1 MVNILI
7 VVSINSHLTYLYL
20 TILKFLIIMRFL
32 AVVLKIKSNKIQILT
47 RISVEINKNRKR
59 KIIYGSILQ
68 LSFKNILSFKNG
80 DCLQSSPVY
89 ICKVDTP
96 NIIEN
101 HPNFVWENKHAN
113 TEIIW
118 NIFDKARA
126 YN

>member
-1 MVNILI
+1 
-7 VVSINSHLTYLYL
+7 
-20 TILKFLIIMRFL
+20 MRFL

-89 ICKVDTP
+89 ICKVDTL
-96 NIIEN
+96 NIIEKYA
-101 HPNFVWENKHAN
+101 NFVGAIALSYPPPPPFFIDDSGAEFHA
-113 TEIIW
+113 
-118 NIFDKARA
+118 D
-126 YN
+126 